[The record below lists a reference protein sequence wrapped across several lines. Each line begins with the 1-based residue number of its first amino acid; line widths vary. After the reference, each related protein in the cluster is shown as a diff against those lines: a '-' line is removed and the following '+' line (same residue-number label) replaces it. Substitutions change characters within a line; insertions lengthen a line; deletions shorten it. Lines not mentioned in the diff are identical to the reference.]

1 LFYFLFFEHF
11 ANEKLG
17 DLIFAGWLFWFGLNV
32 SLRVLNSSSV
42 FSIVRNLRISDDG
55 RAARG
60 LIYGVYDRRRRV
72 VAYGSA
78 VGEVAT
84 QIKAHKSTSANDRLK

>member
-1 LFYFLFFEHF
+1 M
-11 ANEKLG
+11 G
-17 DLIFAGWLFWFGLNV
+17 DHIFAGWLFWFGLIV

-42 FSIVRNLRISDDG
+42 FSIVRNLRILDDG
-55 RAARG
+55 RAAHG

-72 VAYGSA
+72 VAYGCT

-84 QIKAHKSTSANDRLK
+84 